1 MSANWAALT
10 SVGSIT
16 MGLLSCS
23 SSNSSVSSVYCISG
37 RIPTFRDLESVGCC
51 RNCSCISTRF
61 VFSGRNLIVRER
73 IPRSTELNKESC
85 VHFQV
90 PCALSAATTWIC
102 TSRRRC
108 TCIASVSVEMLNLEP
123 RKALNGTRSLY
134 RSAFEWTCLS
144 TTNSCDFSAKIHVA
158 YRSSL
163 VTRWS
168 SLSHSREQHFTY
180 WRWVFR
186 DLSDGLLSWYFFA
199 DSKSIV
205 VKDASLDFMR
215 ALSNSWFF
223 SSSTASFVPG
233 GTISSATSVLR
244 SLGLTSSH
252 SWKKM
257 KVSLSVSCFTLLLPG
272 KKFSST
278 A

>member
-1 MSANWAALT
+1 M
-10 SVGSIT
+10 
-16 MGLLSCS
+16 
-23 SSNSSVSSVYCISG
+23 YCISG
-37 RIPTFRDLESVGCC
+37 RIPTFRDLERLGCC

-61 VFSGRNLIVRER
+61 VFSGRNLIVRGR
-73 IPRSTELNKESC
+73 IPRSTELNKKSC
-85 VHFQV
+85 VLFHV
-90 PCALSAATTWIC
+90 PCALSAAAITWIC
-102 TSRRRC
+102 TSGRRC
-108 TCIASVSVEMLNLEP
+108 TCIASVSVETLNLDP
-123 RKALNGTRSLY
+123 RKALNGTRSPY
-134 RSAFEWTCLS
+134 RSAFEWTFLS

-158 YRSSL
+158 RGNSL

-186 DLSDGLLSWYFFA
+186 DLNDGLLSWYFFA

-215 ALSNSWFF
+215 ALSSSWFF

-233 GTISSATSVLR
+233 GTISPATSALR

-257 KVSLSVSCFTLLLPG
+257 KVR
-272 KKFSST
+272 
-278 A
+278 